1 MFRQLSGREREAVR
15 AAVRASP
22 LLSQAAADRAAA
34 TRFEE
39 VLGRHAR
46 PARFNA
52 GEIVCRKGD
61 YGGLLYFVLEGTLRE
76 VIADRDDLMS
86 MADLPRLTT
95 TQPKRSLWN
104 FWKKQDEDDIVVVD
118 THVRQTLANVEEVLG
133 RCETRCFEPA
143 SEQASETIVGG
154 LAALT
159 RSPFPRTVFAE
170 TPVRLLAMHWRGMRD
185 LIGLCEPVRRAV
197 NAQCCA
203 DIIDL
208 IRSGAFETPALSL
221 LSQDALAEL
230 VKSAD
235 FRFTGS
241 GASEFTAVRQGEA
254 IHEVFMV
261 VSGFGRV
268 RRESAGQRRSVG
280 FVRRGDMF
288 GLAALAAGGHGAQS
302 ATTLDFLGNVSALVL
317 PAEATVEHCLPF
329 LSDEDVAA
337 VDPASGVEA
346 SVTRQPTRAEL
357 RNRSN
362 EARMVDFLVDNA
374 FVRGRQA
381 MVIDQARCV
390 GCDACVRACAD
401 THAGVP
407 RFVRAGP
414 ARGGFVVANACMHC
428 EEAPC
433 LVNCPTDAVFR
444 KFSGEVVLSEMLC
457 VGCGTCATACP
468 YDNIRL
474 VEMGRDVEQKESW
487 LPVAVK
493 CDLCFNQK
501 AGPACVRACPHDAVA
516 RVDLTDHDLVPRLV
530 NGVPLKALDTKGR

>member
-1 MFRQLSGREREAVR
+1 M
-15 AAVRASP
+15 
-22 LLSQAAADRAAA
+22 
-34 TRFEE
+34 
-39 VLGRHAR
+39 GRHAR
-46 PARFNA
+46 PVRFDA

-95 TQPKRSLWN
+95 TQSKRSFWK

-133 RCETRCFEPA
+133 RCETRRFEPA
-143 SEQASETIVGG
+143 SEHASETIVGG

-208 IRSGAFETPALSL
+208 IRSDAFEAPALSL
-221 LSQDALAEL
+221 LPQDALAEL

-241 GASEFTAVRQGEA
+241 GASEFTAVRQGEP
-254 IHEVFMV
+254 IHEVLMV

-268 RRESAGQRRSVG
+268 RHESAGQRRSVG

-288 GLAALAAGGHGAQS
+288 GLAALAAGGHGAHS

-317 PAEATVEHCLPF
+317 PAEAAVEHCLPF
-329 LSDEDVAA
+329 LSDEAIA
-337 VDPASGVEA
+337 GVDPASGVEA
-346 SVTRQPTRAEL
+346 SDTRQPTRAEL

-362 EARMVDFLVDNA
+362 EARLVDFLVDNA

-381 MVIDQARCV
+381 MVIDPRPAVSVATHACAPARTHTPVFRASC
-390 GCDACVRACAD
+390 GRGRRGADSSWPTRACIAKRRRASS
-401 THAGVP
+401 TAPPMRSSANSAEKSCSRRCSASVAEPAPRHAPTTIFGSLRWDATWSRRRVGSP
-407 RFVRAGP
+407 WPSSATSASVRRLVRPAFEP
-414 ARGGFVVANACMHC
+414 ARTMPWPGS
-428 EEAPC
+428 
-433 LVNCPTDAVFR
+433 T
-444 KFSGEVVLSEMLC
+444 
-457 VGCGTCATACP
+457 
-468 YDNIRL
+468 
-474 VEMGRDVEQKESW
+474 
-487 LPVAVK
+487 
-493 CDLCFNQK
+493 
-501 AGPACVRACPHDAVA
+501 
-516 RVDLTDHDLVPRLV
+516 
-530 NGVPLKALDTKGR
+530 

>member
-1 MFRQLSGREREAVR
+1 MGRLREAGT
-15 AAVRASP
+15 
-22 LLSQAAADRAAA
+22 L
-34 TRFEE
+34 
-39 VLGRHAR
+39 
-46 PARFNA
+46 NA

-76 VIADRDDLMS
+76 VIADRDDLMA

-133 RCETRCFEPA
+133 RCETRRFEPA
-143 SEQASETIVGG
+143 SEQAGETLSAGSRTHP
-154 LAALT
+154 L
-159 RSPFPRTVFAE
+159 PFPPTVFAE

-208 IRSGAFETPALSL
+208 IRSDAFEAPALSL

-288 GLAALAAGGHGAQS
+288 GLAALAAGGTARRARRSSTSSQRER
-302 ATTLDFLGNVSALVL
+302 AVL
-317 PAEATVEHCLPF
+317 PAEATV
-329 LSDEDVAA
+329 ST
-337 VDPASGVEA
+337 PAFS
-346 SVTRQPTRAEL
+346 L
-357 RNRSN
+357 RRGC
-362 EARMVDFLVDNA
+362 R
-374 FVRGRQA
+374 RGRSGLRRRGRRHPSA
-381 MVIDQARCV
+381 Y
-390 GCDACVRACAD
+390 
-401 THAGVP
+401 AGG
-407 RFVRAGP
+407 A
-414 ARGGFVVANACMHC
+414 A
-428 EEAPC
+428 
-433 LVNCPTDAVFR
+433 
-444 KFSGEVVLSEMLC
+444 
-457 VGCGTCATACP
+457 
-468 YDNIRL
+468 
-474 VEMGRDVEQKESW
+474 Q
-487 LPVAVK
+487 
-493 CDLCFNQK
+493 
-501 AGPACVRACPHDAVA
+501 
-516 RVDLTDHDLVPRLV
+516 
-530 NGVPLKALDTKGR
+530 PLQ